1 MPTAQPTRAP
11 TPAPTDL
18 RAVGLTMS
26 ELHKKRKR
34 DKVHAQSDG
43 DEDASDAAE
52 KRRRASDS
60 QQAMSLAGAGRR

>member
-1 MPTAQPTRAP
+1 
-11 TPAPTDL
+11 
-18 RAVGLTMS
+18 MS